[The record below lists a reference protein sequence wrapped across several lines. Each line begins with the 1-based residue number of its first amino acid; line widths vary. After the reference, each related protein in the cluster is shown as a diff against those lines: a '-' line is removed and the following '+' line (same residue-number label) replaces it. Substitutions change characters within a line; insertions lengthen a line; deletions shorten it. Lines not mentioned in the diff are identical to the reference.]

1 MPNWCENKMTVRHAD
16 PAMLKRARDAWMTG
30 MFLNEFIPVP
40 EDLRIVSGRVGA
52 DDNPEQVLLV
62 AKQVTNKAKHGYQD
76 WYSFCVNEW
85 GTKWDIGCR
94 EGNEPYDETND
105 SFTVNYMSAW
115 SPPEAA
121 CFKLVAMGFDI
132 TNHYYE
138 PGMGFCGVFKDG
150 EDTTYSVGQAPE
162 ELQEMFAFDVLEVTL
177 SRDELIQKLLDD
189 DTQGTISDLKLA
201 IETMAMNG
209 VTGFKD
215 MSDDELKEE
224 YINRGLHE
232 NEDSGF
238 TAEKFEPSGE

>member
-1 MPNWCENKMTVRHAD
+1 MPNWCENKMTIRHTD

-30 MFLNEFIPVP
+30 TFLNEFIPVP

-62 AKQVTNKAKHGYQD
+62 AKQATNKAKHGYQD
-76 WYSFCVNEW
+76 WYTFCVNEW
-85 GTKWDIGCR
+85 GTKWDIGYHK
-94 EGNEPYDETND
+94 NEDNAPYNENQAE
-105 SFTVNYMSAW
+105 FTVNYMSAW

-132 TNHYYE
+132 TNYYYE
-138 PGMGFCGVFKDG
+138 PGMGFCGVFEDG
-150 EDTTYSVGQAPE
+150 DDTTYSIGQAPE
-162 ELQEMFAFDVLEVTL
+162 EIQEQFGFDVPEVTL

-201 IETMAMNG
+201 IETMALNG

-215 MSDDELKEE
+215 MTDDQLKEE

-232 NEDSGF
+232 QE
-238 TAEKFEPSGE
+238 